1 MQKLT
6 NKEEELM
13 QFFWQYGAMFVKDVV
28 LLYDEPK
35 PHFNTVSTMVRTL
48 ETKGFL
54 DHEAFGNTYRYRPII
69 SQEEFSKGV
78 LGNVVTRYFENS
90 YKRAVSALIEEEKI
104 SVEELEEL
112 IRMVQNQYYQCLCG
126 TLSYISVSRLYRWL
140 CSTCFIRRR

>member
-13 QFFWQYGAMFVKDVV
+13 LYFWERGAMFVKDIVA
-28 LLYDEPK
+28 LYDDPK
-35 PHFNTVSTMVRTL
+35 PHFNTISTMVRTL
-48 ETKGFL
+48 EAKGFL

-104 SVEELEEL
+104 SIDELEEL
-112 IRMVQNQYYQCLCG
+112 IRMVQNQ
-126 TLSYISVSRLYRWL
+126 
-140 CSTCFIRRR
+140 